1 MRKLMADGL
10 TEALS
15 APSRCFKLEVLIQL
29 PTPSHPAD
37 GPQLQR
43 ASSQTL
49 SLWSPRAFVQDAVPA
64 AGAAGVGHGGDDC

>member
-1 MRKLMADGL
+1 MADGL

-15 APSRCFKLEVLIQL
+15 ALSRCFKLKVLIQL

-37 GPQLQR
+37 GPQPQR

-49 SLWSPRAFVQDAVPA
+49 PFWYPHAFVQDPIPA
-64 AGAAGVGHGGDDC
+64 AGAAGVGHGGDGC